1 MTTIVCKVLETLSW
15 NENFARKAQ
24 NLGKVGNCF
33 QYKFFWIIF
42 LENLKLLE
50 WYFINM
56 YLHPCKPYSP
66 RKYDTCH
73 LQSKYQNYCLHFFLM
88 SIILIDNLIFEST
101 QQIFWWSWFWFN
113 FHLFIW
119 ELKMVTFLH
128 GKENYLFVNQ
138 GACGKKNFMAKSLQS
153 LFFYNCQILS
163 IVQYLV
169 VSLSQNGCIILIL
182 SIYLSQVSC
191 LYFKYHRLLNSGCSF
206 CGDLSLHAS

>member
-1 MTTIVCKVLETLSW
+1 MEIGQDLLSHCSTLCSRTYDTTIVCKVLETLSW

-56 YLHPCKPYSP
+56 YLHPCKPYNP

-73 LQSKYQNYCLHFFLM
+73 LQSKYQNYCLHFFFM

-101 QQIFWWSWFWFN
+101 QQIFDEADFGSTFTC
-113 FHLFIW
+113 LF
-119 ELKMVTFLH
+119 
-128 GKENYLFVNQ
+128 GN
-138 GACGKKNFMAKSLQS
+138 
-153 LFFYNCQILS
+153 
-163 IVQYLV
+163 
-169 VSLSQNGCIILIL
+169 
-182 SIYLSQVSC
+182 
-191 LYFKYHRLLNSGCSF
+191 
-206 CGDLSLHAS
+206 